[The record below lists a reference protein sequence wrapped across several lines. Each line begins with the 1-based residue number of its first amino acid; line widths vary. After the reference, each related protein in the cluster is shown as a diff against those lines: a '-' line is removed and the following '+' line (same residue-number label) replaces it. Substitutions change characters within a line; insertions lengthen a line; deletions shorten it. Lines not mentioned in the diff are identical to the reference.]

1 MRFVVD
7 QRFPGA
13 SHLPLAAAIALSL
26 ATAGPAL
33 AAGTDAKGTLV
44 YKGKTANVKYAY
56 LVQGPD
62 AISKKPIKRLIL
74 STTDL
79 AAKIATCK
87 KMSCTD
93 SDLGDGMSV
102 NIDGGE
108 RIDFWFVQND
118 QKVQYS
124 GTEPAASLAAK
135 VNDGKRL
142 AGTLRFDKTAAGGPK
157 VDVEFDAALA
167 KEVSAP

>member
-1 MRFVVD
+1 MRFVIDPSSSVLM
-7 QRFPGA
+7 RA
-13 SHLPLAAAIALSL
+13 KTAAAVALML
-26 ATAGPAL
+26 AIAGPAV
-33 AAGTDAKGTLV
+33 AAGTDAKGTIV

-79 AAKIATCK
+79 GAKIAACK

-102 NIDGGE
+102 NIEGGD
-108 RIDFWFVQND
+108 RLNFWLVQND

-135 VNDGKRL
+135 VNDGKRM
-142 AGTLRFDKTAAGGPK
+142 AGTLRFDKTASGGPK
-157 VDVEFDAALA
+157 VDVEFDAAMA
-167 KEVSAP
+167 KETSAP

>member
-1 MRFVVD
+1 MRFVIEPYSRVLT
-7 QRFPGA
+7 RA
-13 SHLPLAAAIALSL
+13 KSAAAVALMFSIAGS
-26 ATAGPAL
+26 AA

-62 AISKKPIKRLIL
+62 AMSKKPIKRLIL
-74 STTDL
+74 SATDL
-79 AAKIATCK
+79 GAKIAACK
-87 KMSCTD
+87 TMSCTD

-102 NIDGGE
+102 NIDGGD
-108 RIDFWFVQND
+108 RLNYWLVQND

-135 VNDGKRL
+135 VSDGKRL

-157 VDVEFDAALA
+157 VDVEFDAAMA
-167 KEVSAP
+167 KETSAP